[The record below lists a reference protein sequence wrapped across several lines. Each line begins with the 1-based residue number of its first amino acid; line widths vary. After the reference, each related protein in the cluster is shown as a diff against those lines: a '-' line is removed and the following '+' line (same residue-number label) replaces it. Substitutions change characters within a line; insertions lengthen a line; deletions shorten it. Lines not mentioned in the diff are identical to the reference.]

1 MDILS
6 YNRAVLSENKLS
18 RFIESGANTK
28 ILVFVLPKIM
38 NEGVQN
44 IVMQFPYEGT
54 ITEVSAVCAKASTQG
69 DTEIGIEKCPVDLY
83 AGGQGWVSVLNSPIV
98 IKEGKLSSEN
108 ADISLFSDTEVNS
121 HDYYRINIPSLGE
134 DSEGFTIQMVVKI
147 FE

>member
-44 IVMQFPYEGT
+44 IVMQFPYSGT
-54 ITEVSAVCAKASTQG
+54 ITEVSAVSAKASTNG
-69 DTEIGIEKCPVDLY
+69 ITEIVIEKCPVSGY
-83 AGGQGWVSVLNSPIV
+83 EGQEWESILTAPIV
-98 IKEGKLSSEN
+98 IEEGKNASSN
-108 ADISLFSDTEVNS
+108 VDISLLADTEVNPY
-121 HDYYRINIPSLGE
+121 DYFRINIPTLGE
-134 DSEGFTIQMVVKI
+134 ESEGFTIQMVVKI